1 MTRIDFYILA
11 SKKPDAAEHTACR
24 LAEKA
29 YGLKHSIYIHTS
41 GQQQTAQ
48 LDKLLWTF
56 RDGSFVPHQLHR
68 VDAINNSPVII
79 GHETSLDTELATHHQ
94 LLINLEKMAPPFFSR
109 FERVLEIVGADE
121 LQRDSARERFKF
133 YRERGYELQTHEL
146 AG

>member
-11 SKKPDAAEHTACR
+11 NQKAEAAEHTACR

-29 YGLKHSIYIHTS
+29 YGLKHSIYIHAS
-41 GQQQTAQ
+41 SRQQAMQ

-56 RDGSFVPHQLHR
+56 RDGSFVPHQLHNS
-68 VDAINNSPVII
+68 DANADSPIII
-79 GHETSLDTELATHHQ
+79 GHQTCSDAELAAHHQ
-94 LLINLEKMAPPFFSR
+94 LLINLDQTVPPFFSR
-109 FERVLEIVGADE
+109 FERVAEIVSGDE
-121 LQRDSARERFKF
+121 TQRTQARERFKF

>member
-29 YGLKHSIYIHTS
+29 YGLKHTIYIHTS

-56 RDGSFVPHQLHR
+56 RDGSFVPHQLHSAN
-68 VDAINNSPVII
+68 AINDSPVII
-79 GHETSLDTELATHHQ
+79 GHETCSDAELATHHQ
-94 LLINLEKMAPPFFSR
+94 LLINLEQTVPPFFSR
-109 FERVLEIVGADE
+109 FERVAEIVSADE
-121 LQRDSARERFKF
+121 SQRNSARERFKF

>member
-11 SKKPDAAEHTACR
+11 SNKPGVAERTACR

-29 YGLKHSIYIHTS
+29 YGLKHAIYIHTG
-41 GQQQTAQ
+41 GQQQTTQ

-56 RDGSFVPHQLHR
+56 RDGSFIPHQPHCPDEL
-68 VDAINNSPVII
+68 NNSPVII
-79 GHETSLDTELATHHQ
+79 GHETSPDAELASHHQ
-94 LLINLEKMAPPFFSR
+94 LLINLDQTVPSFFSR
-109 FERVLEIVGADE
+109 FERVAEIVGADE
-121 LQRDSARERFKF
+121 QQRNAARKRFKF